1 MKTKLFFIVVFL
13 VLIIFTIPALV
24 QESKKGK
31 SDFPVLKGKY
41 LNIEINEGG
50 PLSMCFSPNG
60 KYLIFLLRR
69 STETRERGIYW
80 ISIEALKINWVTS
93 EEEVKYD

>member
-1 MKTKLFFIVVFL
+1 MKTKFLFIVIFL
-13 VLIIFTIPALV
+13 VLINFTVSVLTR
-24 QESKKGK
+24 ENKKGK

-50 PLSMCFSPNG
+50 PFSMCFSPNG

-69 STETRERGIYW
+69 STKTRERGIYW